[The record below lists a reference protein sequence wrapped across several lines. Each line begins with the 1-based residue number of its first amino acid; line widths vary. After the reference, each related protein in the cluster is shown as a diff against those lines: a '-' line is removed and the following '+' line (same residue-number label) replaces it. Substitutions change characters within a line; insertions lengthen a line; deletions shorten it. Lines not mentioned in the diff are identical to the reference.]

1 MTAGESINA
10 YQHISTSQ
18 SIEHY
23 EKVIT
28 VEQWHFL
35 ELNSSHL
42 RCCSKLIDLF
52 SMKFQLGKKKIINSR
67 VINVEKE
74 ADEKNIERFFAND

>member
-52 SMKFQLGKKKIINSR
+52 SMKFSIRQKKKKINSR

-74 ADEKNIERFFAND
+74 ADEKNIE